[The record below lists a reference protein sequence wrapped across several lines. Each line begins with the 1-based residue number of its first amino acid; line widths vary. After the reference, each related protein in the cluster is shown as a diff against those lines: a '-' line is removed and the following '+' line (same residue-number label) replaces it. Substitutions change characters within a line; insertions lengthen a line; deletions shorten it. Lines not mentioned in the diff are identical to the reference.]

1 MSRIG
6 KKPVDIPEKVTVTVN
21 GSELSA
27 KGPLGELKR
36 TFLSN
41 VKFEVKENKLVVTT
55 IDDSRE
61 SRAAW
66 GMSRTLASN
75 LINGVS
81 KGFEKSLI
89 YEGVGYKAAVK
100 GSELVLN
107 LGYSHP
113 INFAIPNGITAK
125 VEKNVIK
132 ISGMDK
138 ELIGFV
144 AAKIRSFREPEPYK
158 GKGIRYS
165 DEVIIR
171 KAGKSGKK

>member
-6 KKPVDIPEKVTVTVN
+6 KQPIVIPEKVDVKIN
-21 GSELSA
+21 GNEVLA

-36 TFLSN
+36 DFLRCI
-41 VKFEVKENKLVVTT
+41 KFEIKDNLIHVKTT
-55 IDDSRE
+55 DDTRE
-61 SRAAW
+61 SRCAW
-66 GMSRTLASN
+66 GMSRTLVSN
-75 LINGVS
+75 LVHGVS
-81 KGFEKSLI
+81 TGFKRSLI

-100 GSELVLN
+100 GSDLVLN

-113 INFAIPNGITAK
+113 INFKIPTGITIK
-125 VEKNVIK
+125 VVKNTID
-132 ISGMDK
+132 ITGTDK

-158 GKGIRYS
+158 GKGVRYS